1 MSKDYTEIILVVD
14 RSGSMEAERGINN
27 FIFIS
32 EQAKRTGECKVT
44 LVQFDKVK
52 EVVFR
57 GVEAAECRR
66 DSLIPSWWHGAPGC
80 RL

>member
-1 MSKDYTEIILVVD
+1 MSEDYTDIIQVVD

-27 FIFIS
+27 FIS
-32 EQAKRTGECKVT
+32 EQSKRPGERKVT

-57 GVEAAECRR
+57 GVKGAEYRR
-66 DSLIPSWWHGAPGC
+66 YSLIPSWWHGAP
-80 RL
+80 